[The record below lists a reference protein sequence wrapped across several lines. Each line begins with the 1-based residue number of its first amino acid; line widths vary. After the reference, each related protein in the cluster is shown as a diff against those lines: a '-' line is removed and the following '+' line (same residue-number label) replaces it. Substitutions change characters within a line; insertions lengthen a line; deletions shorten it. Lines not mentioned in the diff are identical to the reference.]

1 MARTKNTPPQTRRGT
16 TRKSETPLGAYLG
29 DVSKVNVLT
38 PEQEQGLA
46 AEIALRRLG
55 SWKAL
60 LSYPPFVT
68 GIIEVL
74 EKALVEDGCED
85 RPQAELDRLSAN
97 SRAYRDR
104 ETKSNREAY
113 HAAQQALAK
122 ILAEQDLDGKYADM
136 IAADLEAI
144 DANRRECVSIQV
156 TYPPKGSRP
165 FARYIQRVR
174 GANHALRYSKNKF
187 VKANLRLVVTI
198 ARRFDHGLMPLQ
210 DLVQEG
216 NLGLMKAV
224 DRFDGRRGYRFSTY
238 ATWWIRHAINRALA
252 NKGRTVRLPAHVSA
266 DLQRLRR
273 ATRELEAKT
282 GEKPTTP
289 QLSKET
295 GLSEVRVRKLSKLT
309 LDGTVSLDA
318 PASDSD
324 GRGMLDRLED
334 GSTPEV
340 ADVLELET
348 LSDHL
353 YDSLISL
360 QPIELDILRRRY
372 GIDGGDVGENE
383 FEPMTLRQLGERH
396 SLSRERIRQLQ
407 ERALGKLRR
416 EFARRELGLD
426 IPPANGGDSAS
437 HGH

>member
-1 MARTKNTPPQTRRGT
+1 MARTNNNPTSTRPST
-16 TRKSETPLGAYLG
+16 QRKSETPLGAYLG
-29 DVSKVNVLT
+29 DVSKVDVLT
-38 PEQEQGLA
+38 PEQEQSLA
-46 AEIALRRLG
+46 AEIAERRL
-55 SWKAL
+55 SCWKAL
-60 LSYPPFVT
+60 LSYPPFVA
-68 GIIEVL
+68 GIVSVL
-74 EKALVEDGCED
+74 QAALAEDNQENI
-85 RPQAELDRLSAN
+85 PTEELEQIN
-97 SRAYRDR
+97 TCSRAYRDR
-104 ETKSNREAY
+104 ETKANREAY
-113 HAAQQALAK
+113 HAAQQALAAV
-122 ILAEQDLDGKYADM
+122 LADLDLDGKYADM
-136 IAADLEAI
+136 VAADLEAI
-144 DANRRECVSIQV
+144 DANRRACVTLPV
-156 TYPPKGSRP
+156 TYPPRGSQP

-174 GANHALRYSKNKF
+174 AANQALRYSKNKF

-273 ATRELEAKT
+273 ATREIEAKT
-282 GEKPTTP
+282 GEKPTIP

-295 GLSEVRVRKLSKLT
+295 GLSKVRVRKLSKLT

-318 PASDSD
+318 PSSDDD

-334 GSTPEV
+334 GTAPEV

-372 GIDGGDVGENE
+372 GIDGGDVGESE

-407 ERALGKLRR
+407 ERALIKLRR
-416 EFARRELGLD
+416 EFARRELV
-426 IPPANGGDSAS
+426 
-437 HGH
+437 

>member
-1 MARTKNTPPQTRRGT
+1 MARTKNNPTSTPRRASG
-16 TRKSETPLGAYLG
+16 RKAETPLGAYLG
-29 DVSKVNVLT
+29 DVSKVDVLT
-38 PEQEQGLA
+38 PEEEKALA
-46 AEIALRRLG
+46 AEIAERRLG
-55 SWKAL
+55 YWKAL

-68 GIIEVL
+68 GIADLL
-74 EKALVEDGCED
+74 EQALTTDDCDEIPRELLE
-85 RPQAELDRLSAN
+85 QARQT

-104 ETKSNREAY
+104 ETKANREAY
-113 HAAQQALAK
+113 HTSQRDLATAM
-122 ILAEQDLDGKYADM
+122 AELDLDGKYGDM

-144 DANRRECVSIQV
+144 DANRRESVAMQV

-165 FARYIQRVR
+165 FAAYIHRVR
-174 GANHALRYSKNKF
+174 SANQALRYSKNKF

-273 ATRELEAKT
+273 ATREIEAKT
-282 GEKPTTP
+282 GEKPTIP
-289 QLSKET
+289 QLAKET
-295 GLSEVRVRKLSKLT
+295 GLSKVRVRKLSKLT

-318 PASDSD
+318 PVSDED
-324 GRGMLDRLED
+324 GRGLLDKLED
-334 GSTPEV
+334 PSSPEV
-340 ADVLELET
+340 SDVLELEAM
-348 LSDHL
+348 SDHL
-353 YDSLISL
+353 YESLIGL

-372 GIDGGDVGENE
+372 GIDGGDTGESE

-416 EFARRELGLD
+416 EFARRELV
-426 IPPANGGDSAS
+426 
-437 HGH
+437 

>member
-1 MARTKNTPPQTRRGT
+1 MPRTKNTTPGTPRRSGA
-16 TRKSETPLGAYLG
+16 RKAETPLGAYLG
-29 DVSKVNVLT
+29 DVSKVDVLT
-38 PEQEQGLA
+38 PDEEKGLA
-46 AEIALRRLG
+46 AEIAERRLG
-55 SWKAL
+55 YWKAL

-68 GIIEVL
+68 GIADVVEQALIADSYDPMPSEQL
-74 EKALVEDGCED
+74 ELA
-85 RPQAELDRLSAN
+85 RQT

-104 ETKSNREAY
+104 ETKANREAY
-113 HAAQQALAK
+113 HAAQKTLAVT
-122 ILAEQDLDGKYADM
+122 LAEVDLDGKYGDM

-144 DANRRECVSIQV
+144 DANRRECVTIQV

-165 FARYIQRVR
+165 FAAYIHRVR
-174 GANHALRYSKNKF
+174 SANQALRYSKNKF

-273 ATRELEAKT
+273 ATREIEART
-282 GEKPTTP
+282 GEKPTVA

-295 GLSEVRVRKLSKLT
+295 GLSKVRVRKLTKLT

-318 PASDSD
+318 PVGEDD
-324 GRGMLDRLED
+324 GRGLLDKLED
-334 GSTPEV
+334 PSSPEV
-340 ADVLELET
+340 SEVLELEA

-353 YDSLISL
+353 YESLGGL

-372 GIDGGDVGENE
+372 GIDGGDIGESE

-416 EFARRELGLD
+416 EFARRELV
-426 IPPANGGDSAS
+426 
-437 HGH
+437 

>member
-1 MARTKNTPPQTRRGT
+1 MARTKKKSTIRS

-29 DVSKVNVLT
+29 DVSKVDVLT
-38 PEQEQGLA
+38 PEQEQSLA
-46 AEIALRRLG
+46 AEIAEGREKVWR
-55 SWKAL
+55 AL
-60 LSYPPFVT
+60 VSDPPFVS
-68 GIIEVL
+68 GLVEVL
-74 EKALVEDGCED
+74 EPALEADKVDEIPREEFAQLC
-85 RPQAELDRLSAN
+85 AS

-104 ETKSNREAY
+104 ETKANREAY
-113 HAAQQALAK
+113 QAAQQAAAGA
-122 ILAEQDLDGKYADM
+122 LAEIDLDAKYADM

-144 DANRRECVSIQV
+144 DANRREGVTLQV

-187 VKANLRLVVTI
+187 VRANLRLVVTI

-282 GEKPTTP
+282 GETPTIA
-289 QLSKET
+289 QLAQAT
-295 GLSEVRVRKLSKLT
+295 GLTKVRVRKLSKLT
-309 LDGTVSLDA
+309 LDGAVSLDA
-318 PASDSD
+318 PTSEDD
-324 GRGMLDRLED
+324 GRGLLERMED
-334 GSTPEV
+334 PTTPE
-340 ADVLELET
+340 AAELLELEA

-353 YDSLISL
+353 YDSLVSL

-372 GIDGGDVGENE
+372 GIDGGEQGGEGD

-416 EFARRELGLD
+416 EFARRELG
-426 IPPANGGDSAS
+426 
-437 HGH
+437 

>member
-1 MARTKNTPPQTRRGT
+1 MPRNTHTPTSTQRPSSGRR
-16 TRKSETPLGAYLG
+16 RAETPLGAYLG
-29 DVSKVNVLT
+29 DVSKVDVLA
-38 PEQEQGLA
+38 PEEERALA
-46 AEIALRRLG
+46 AEIAERRNLY
-55 SWKAL
+55 WKAL
-60 LSYPPFVT
+60 LSYPPFVEAIVSVT
-68 GIIEVL
+68 EQGLVAEGIESIP
-74 EKALVEDGCED
+74 
-85 RPQAELDRLSAN
+85 RAELEEAARA

-104 ETKSNREAY
+104 ETKVNREAF
-113 HAAQQALAK
+113 HAAQAALASAM
-122 ILAEQDLDGKYADM
+122 AEVDLDGTVSDR

-144 DANRRECVSIQV
+144 DAQRREGVALQV
-156 TYPPKGSRP
+156 TYPPKGSGP
-165 FARYIQRVR
+165 FARYLQRVR
-174 GANHALRYSKNKF
+174 SANSALRFSKNKF

-273 ATRELEAKT
+273 AQREIEART
-282 GEKPTTP
+282 GDKPDIAA
-289 QLSKET
+289 LAKET
-295 GLSEVRVRKLSKLT
+295 GLSKVRVRKLSKLT
-309 LDGTVSLDA
+309 LDAMVSLDA
-318 PASDSD
+318 PIGDDD
-324 GRGMLDRLED
+324 GRGLLDKLED
-334 GSTPEV
+334 TANPEP
-340 ADVLELET
+340 AELLELDT

-353 YDSLISL
+353 DEALSQL

-372 GIDGGDVGENE
+372 GIDGGEAAAEDD

-416 EFARRELGLD
+416 EFERREL
-426 IPPANGGDSAS
+426 S
-437 HGH
+437 

>member
-1 MARTKNTPPQTRRGT
+1 MAPTKNTPTPTRRSSA
-16 TRKSETPLGAYLG
+16 RKSETPLGAYLG
-29 DVSKVNVLT
+29 DVSKVDVLT
-38 PEQEQGLA
+38 PEQEQSLA
-46 AEIALRRLG
+46 AEIATRRLAC
-55 SWKAL
+55 WKAL
-60 LSYPPFVT
+60 LSYPPFVG

-74 EKALVEDGCED
+74 AKALEEDNCEGFP
-85 RPQAELDRLSAN
+85 REELAQIAET

-113 HAAQQALAK
+113 HAAQQALAAAM
-122 ILAEQDLDGKYADM
+122 AELDLDAKYADM
-136 IAADLEAI
+136 IGADLEAI
-144 DANRRECVSIQV
+144 DANRRESVSLQV

-174 GANHALRYSKNKF
+174 GANQALRYSKNKF

-273 ATRELEAKT
+273 ATREIEAKT
-282 GEKPTTP
+282 GDKPTTA
-289 QLSKET
+289 QLAKET
-295 GLSEVRVRKLSKLT
+295 GLSKVRVRKLSKLT

-318 PASDSD
+318 PTSDED
-324 GRGMLDRLED
+324 GRGMLDKLED
-334 GSTPEV
+334 DSTPEV
-340 ADVLELET
+340 AEVLEVEA

-353 YDSLISL
+353 YDSLVNL

-372 GIDGGDVGENE
+372 GIDGGDAGETD

-416 EFARRELGLD
+416 EFARRELV
-426 IPPANGGDSAS
+426 
-437 HGH
+437 

>member
-1 MARTKNTPPQTRRGT
+1 MAPTKKNSNRRNSA
-16 TRKSETPLGAYLG
+16 RKSDTPLGAYLG
-29 DVSKVNVLT
+29 DVSKVDVLK
-38 PEQEQGLA
+38 PEEEQSLA
-46 AEIALRRLG
+46 AEIAERRVAL
-55 SWKAL
+55 WKAL
-60 LSYPPFVT
+60 LSYPPFVG
-68 GIIEVL
+68 GIVEVL
-74 EKALVEDGCED
+74 ESALESDKVDDVPTEELTAA
-85 RPQAELDRLSAN
+85 QAD
-97 SRAYRDR
+97 SRAFRDR

-113 HAAQQALAK
+113 HRAQQALAAAM
-122 ILAEQDLDGKYADM
+122 AEIDLDGKYADM

-144 DANRRECVSIQV
+144 DANRREGVALQV

-174 GANHALRYSKNKF
+174 GANQALRYSKNKF

-273 ATRELEAKT
+273 ATREIEART
-282 GEKPTTP
+282 GETPTIP
-289 QLSKET
+289 QLAKET
-295 GLSEVRVRKLSKLT
+295 GLSKVRVKKLSKLT
-309 LDGTVSLDA
+309 LDSTVSLDA
-318 PASDSD
+318 PTSDDD
-324 GRGMLDRLED
+324 GRGMLERLED
-334 GSTPEV
+334 ESAPEL

-353 YDSLISL
+353 YDSLNDL

-372 GIDGGDVGENE
+372 GIDGGDIGDEE

-416 EFARRELGLD
+416 EFARRELV
-426 IPPANGGDSAS
+426 
-437 HGH
+437 

>member
-1 MARTKNTPPQTRRGT
+1 MARSKQTPSTTRRSSG
-16 TRKSETPLGAYLG
+16 RKSETALGAYLG

-38 PEQEQGLA
+38 PEQEQALA
-46 AEIALRRLG
+46 SEIAERRMHY
-55 SWKAL
+55 WRAL
-60 LSYPPFVT
+60 LSYPPFID
-68 GIIEVL
+68 GIVEVVAR
-74 EKALVEDGCED
+74 ALADDEREGAPTETF
-85 RPQAELDRLSAN
+85 AEIRVH

-104 ETKSNREAY
+104 ETKANREAY
-113 HAAQQALAK
+113 HGSQETLSVRM
-122 ILAEQDLDGKYADM
+122 AELDLDGKYSDM

-144 DANRRECVSIQV
+144 DANRRESVAIQV
-156 TYPPKGSRP
+156 TYPPRGSRP
-165 FARYIQRVR
+165 FAGYVQRVR
-174 GANHALRYSKNKF
+174 SANQALRYSKNKF

-282 GEKPTTP
+282 GDKPSVE
-289 QLSKET
+289 QLAQAT
-295 GLSEVRVRKLSKLT
+295 GLSKVRVRKLRKLT
-309 LDGTVSLDA
+309 LDATVSLDA
-318 PASDSD
+318 PTHDDDS
-324 GRGMLDRLED
+324 RGLLDKLED
-334 GSTPEV
+334 EAAPEV
-340 ADVLELET
+340 AELLEIED
-348 LSDHL
+348 LSQHL
-353 YDSLISL
+353 HQSLINL
-360 QPIELDILRRRY
+360 QPIEIDILRRRY
-372 GIDGGDVGENE
+372 GIDGGPLPSEGD

-416 EFARRELGLD
+416 EFARRELV
-426 IPPANGGDSAS
+426 
-437 HGH
+437 

>member
-1 MARTKNTPPQTRRGT
+1 MARTKSTPHSTPRRSTG
-16 TRKSETPLGAYLG
+16 RKAETPLGAYLG
-29 DVSKVNVLT
+29 DVSKVDVLT
-38 PEQEQGLA
+38 PEEEKSLA
-46 AEIALRRLG
+46 AEIADRRVG
-55 SWKAL
+55 YWRAL
-60 LSYPPFVT
+60 LSYPPFVS
-68 GIIEVL
+68 GIADVL
-74 EKALVEDGCED
+74 EAALTADSCETI
-85 RPQAELDRLSAN
+85 PHAMLEQARN
-97 SRAYRDR
+97 HSRAYRDR

-113 HAAQQALAK
+113 HGSQKALAQAMAD
-122 ILAEQDLDGKYADM
+122 LDLDGKYGDM

-144 DANRRECVSIQV
+144 DANRRESVSIQV

-165 FARYIQRVR
+165 FAAYIHRVR
-174 GANHALRYSKNKF
+174 SANQALRYSKNKF

-224 DRFDGRRGYRFSTY
+224 DRFDGTRGYRFSTY

-273 ATRELEAKT
+273 ATREIEAKT
-282 GEKPTTP
+282 GEKPTIP
-289 QLSKET
+289 QLAKET
-295 GLSEVRVRKLSKLT
+295 GLSKVRVRKLSKLT

-318 PASDSD
+318 PVSDDD
-324 GRGMLDRLED
+324 GRGLLDKLED
-334 GSTPEV
+334 PTSPEV
-340 ADVLELET
+340 AEVLELEAM
-348 LSDHL
+348 SDHL
-353 YDSLISL
+353 YESLVDL

-372 GIDGGDVGENE
+372 GIDGGDTGESE

-416 EFARRELGLD
+416 EFNRRELV
-426 IPPANGGDSAS
+426 
-437 HGH
+437 

>member
-1 MARTKNTPPQTRRGT
+1 MARTKNNTNSTPRRSTG
-16 TRKSETPLGAYLG
+16 RKAETPLGAYLG
-29 DVSKVNVLT
+29 DVSKVDVLT
-38 PEQEQGLA
+38 PEEEKALA
-46 AEIALRRLG
+46 AEIAERRLG
-55 SWKAL
+55 YWKAL
-60 LSYPPFVT
+60 LSYPPFVS
-68 GIIEVL
+68 GIADLL
-74 EKALVEDGCED
+74 EQALTADECQEIP
-85 RPQAELDRLSAN
+85 RELLEQARQT

-113 HAAQQALAK
+113 HGSQKALAAVMSE
-122 ILAEQDLDGKYADM
+122 LDLDGKYGDM
-136 IAADLEAI
+136 VAADLEAI
-144 DANRRECVSIQV
+144 DANRRESVTMQV

-165 FARYIQRVR
+165 FAAYIHRVR
-174 GANHALRYSKNKF
+174 SANQALRYSKNKF

-273 ATRELEAKT
+273 ATREIEAKT
-282 GEKPTTP
+282 GEKPTIP
-289 QLSKET
+289 QLAKET
-295 GLSEVRVRKLSKLT
+295 GLSKVRVRKLSKLT

-318 PASDSD
+318 PVSDED
-324 GRGMLDRLED
+324 GRGLLDKLED
-334 GSTPEV
+334 PSSPEV
-340 ADVLELET
+340 AEVLELEAM
-348 LSDHL
+348 SDHL
-353 YDSLISL
+353 YESLIGL

-372 GIDGGDVGENE
+372 GIDGGDTGESE

-416 EFARRELGLD
+416 EFARRELV
-426 IPPANGGDSAS
+426 
-437 HGH
+437 